1 MAAKLGTSSG
11 VAPDPAGGAAVAR
24 PVAVATPSPQP
35 IPPPAPPARAQ
46 LRHVG
51 VLASFLLIVLLPS
64 AAAAWY
70 LWTKAADQYASTVAF
85 SVRAEETSS
94 AIELLG
100 GITELS
106 GSSSSDADIL
116 YEFIQSQRLV
126 AEIDTALDL
135 RGLWSWPEGDPF
147 FTYAAEGTIEDLV
160 EYWERMV
167 KISHDTTTGLIEVRV
182 LAFRPE
188 DATRVAEAIFQR
200 SSEMINT
207 LSAIAREDAIR
218 YAREELDEAI
228 QRLKSARQAVTAF
241 RNQYQIVNP
250 EADLQI
256 QVELLATLQ
265 TKLAEALIEQELL
278 AETTRPGDTRMA
290 QVERRIRVIRD
301 QIAAER
307 RKVGVGASGLGE
319 EAFADIIGEYESLS
333 VDREFAERAY
343 TGALANYDA
352 AQAEARRKSRYLAAH
367 VEPTH
372 AESARYPERPILLLL
387 TALFL
392 FLVWGIG
399 VLVFYS
405 LRDRR

>member
-1 MAAKLGTSSG
+1 M
-11 VAPDPAGGAAVAR
+11 AR